1 MNELEYLKKYL
12 HKEDNLEEAIKR
24 LEAGEPVQYII
35 GDVDFYGNILKVN
48 KNVLIP
54 RRETEELVEK
64 TTNYIKKYLKDN
76 ISIIDIGTGSGCIP
90 ISLKKLLP
98 NTNITA
104 VDISSDA
111 LEIAADNASS
121 NNVDIT
127 FLQSDVFSNITNKY
141 DCIISNP
148 PYIRY
153 DEEIMDVV
161 KNNEPH
167 LALFAEDNGLYF
179 YKKIITESDKYL
191 NDKFIIAFEIGEEQ
205 GQDIINIAKEKYP
218 NAKVGGISPDLSD
231 LKNVRD
237 NFRNVSEV
245 YGCIDILV
253 NNAGVSESTPFTEYT
268 EEAFDK
274 VMDLNVK
281 GVFNA
286 TRAASECMVARGS
299 GVILSTS
306 SMVSIYGQPS
316 GIAYP
321 ASKFAVNGLTVSLA
335 RELGPKGIRVNAVAP
350 GITETD
356 MMKAV
361 PKEIIEPMVAQIP
374 LRRLG
379 QPEDIANAFV
389 FLASDEASYITGV
402 VLSVDGMART

>member
-111 LEIAADNASS
+111 LEIATDNASS
-121 NNVDIT
+121 NNADIT
-127 FLQSDVFSNITNKY
+127 FIQSDVFSNVTNKY

-167 LALFAEDNGLYF
+167 IALFAEDNGLYF

-218 NAKVGGISPDLSD
+218 NAKVLLEKDLQH
-231 LKNVRD
+231 
-237 NFRNVSEV
+237 
-245 YGCIDILV
+245 
-253 NNAGVSESTPFTEYT
+253 
-268 EEAFDK
+268 FDR
-274 VMDLNVK
+274 
-281 GVFNA
+281 F
-286 TRAASECMVARGS
+286 
-299 GVILSTS
+299 I
-306 SMVSIYGQPS
+306 
-316 GIAYP
+316 
-321 ASKFAVNGLTVSLA
+321 F
-335 RELGPKGIRVNAVAP
+335 
-350 GITETD
+350 
-356 MMKAV
+356 
-361 PKEIIEPMVAQIP
+361 IINE
-374 LRRLG
+374 
-379 QPEDIANAFV
+379 
-389 FLASDEASYITGV
+389 
-402 VLSVDGMART
+402 